1 MVRVR
6 EAEVQSWEITGAG
19 RFSYEVKTS
28 RNKSHGLP
36 REFQMEGRIL
46 SSFYTLSGKIHI
58 FFFHGHTSMEICPWK
73 MPLSIHIYLDKFA
86 FLQIYMKRMQSFMQQ
101 DLEENQRKVSV
112 SYIPEYSPLRFVLK
126 GQTD

>member
-1 MVRVR
+1 
-6 EAEVQSWEITGAG
+6 
-19 RFSYEVKTS
+19 
-28 RNKSHGLP
+28 
-36 REFQMEGRIL
+36 
-46 SSFYTLSGKIHI
+46 
-58 FFFHGHTSMEICPWK
+58 MEICPWK

-101 DLEENQRKVSV
+101 DLEENQRKISV